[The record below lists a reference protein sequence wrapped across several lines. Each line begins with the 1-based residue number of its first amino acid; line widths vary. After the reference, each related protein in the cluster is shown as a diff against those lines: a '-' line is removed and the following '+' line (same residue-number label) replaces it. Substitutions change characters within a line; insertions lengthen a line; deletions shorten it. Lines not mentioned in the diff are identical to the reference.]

1 MKLITDDISSWANS
15 LDAFKPEYS
24 SVKIWNILQ
33 LFTLEGRKS
42 VIKKENIVPIPFLRL
57 ALYSPQEQRYYYKEY
72 QGYDVDTMYLRRL
85 ESDKDKPYI
94 DSLRRY
100 VSDGNLYLLLTDKQ
114 VQDTTAML
122 ERLYKSHYVGKG
134 KVPYKVW
141 IKLLA
146 VSLDYEDYQDYG
158 VNLVGFR
165 TVCKKYEDQLRT
177 LWEQCYKN

>member
-1 MKLITDDISSWANS
+1 MKLITDDISSWATS
-15 LDAFKPEYS
+15 LDGFKPEYS

-42 VIKKENIVPIPFLRL
+42 VIKKENIISIPFLRL

-100 VSDGNLYLLLTDKQ
+100 VSDGNLYLLLTEKQ

-134 KVPYKVW
+134 KVPYKIW
-141 IKLLA
+141 LKLLQ
-146 VSLDYEDYQDYG
+146 SYLDYEDYKEYG
-158 VNLVGFR
+158 ENLVGYK
-165 TVCKKYEDQLRT
+165 TVCKTFEDKLRA